1 MDGEEQLIFGHSRS
15 QCDRSA
21 NGNDRLRS
29 LESPSTRRQ
38 RAPSYEHE
46 LMTVMEK
53 VNRAVPANKPAAM
66 RGRRINKAKNMQ
78 QTSTNQAI
86 TLLNSRL
93 DTISEALG
101 SVIIQLGV
109 SPVSVAVGGEVPS
122 AASES
127 GNESLSA
134 MAGEFVV
141 CFHSV
146 PTYRYDVSFDFIL
159 NRFGKCRAGQRHIGQ
174 RRTRQAGA
182 KCWAQQQHGCGECR
196 YGGQIHQINRT
207 IGRSCSDG

>member
-21 NGNDRLRS
+21 NGNDRQRS

-109 SPVSVAVGGEVPS
+109 SPVSVAVGGEVP
-122 AASES
+122 AKVVM
-127 GNESLSA
+127 NHCQPWQVSLS
-134 MAGEFVV
+134 FVFTV
-141 CFHSV
+141 F
-146 PTYRYDVSFDFIL
+146 
-159 NRFGKCRAGQRHIGQ
+159 RHIDTMS
-174 RRTRQAGA
+174 RL
-182 KCWAQQQHGCGECR
+182 
-196 YGGQIHQINRT
+196 ILF
-207 IGRSCSDG
+207 